1 MCCMQCFF
9 WCLDQFL
16 RYLSRN
22 AYVMCAIHGKPFCA
36 SARHAFYLLLRN
48 CLRAV
53 ALTQITGFVFLL
65 AKLAVTI
72 GISTTAYLYFTSTLH
87 GLSLN
92 YVAMPMAIV
101 AIGTYFIA
109 GELLNIYAVAVD
121 TLFLCFCKFFSFM
134 ISSIWISSNKNSV
147 HRFFFVIDSGRQ

>member
-1 MCCMQCFF
+1 
-9 WCLDQFL
+9 
-16 RYLSRN
+16 
-22 AYVMCAIHGKPFCA
+22 MCAIHGKPFCA

-121 TLFLCFCKFFSFM
+121 TLFMCFCKFFAFHS
-134 ISSIWISSNKNSV
+134 
-147 HRFFFVIDSGRQ
+147 